1 MTKLQQLEERLREF
15 GLNAY
20 DMNVPIGIIVGTES
34 FYVKFSLSPN
44 LKQFASFKD
53 AIEFII
59 TYEVN

>member
-1 MTKLQQLEERLREF
+1 MTKLQQLEERLKEF

-20 DMNVPIGIIVGTES
+20 DMNVPIGITVGAES
-34 FYVKFSLSPN
+34 FYVKFSWSSD
-44 LKQFASFKD
+44 LKQFASLKD